1 MGKVVYYLKLIVLAS
16 GSSKNLK
23 FEILEPLTVIRCKL
37 GSKNCRKYQLLYELI
52 LTDMFWRLS
61 WPFTYKIS
69 RYFQIY
75 KQVLRYCTVYRK
87 SDFEHENWF
96 SQFRNSLGVGIP

>member
-23 FEILEPLTVIRCKL
+23 FKILELLTVIRCKL
-37 GSKNCRKYQLLYELI
+37 GSKNCRNYQLLYELI
-52 LTDMFWRLS
+52 STDMFWRLS

-69 RYFQIY
+69 RYFE
-75 KQVLRYCTVYRK
+75 V
-87 SDFEHENWF
+87 
-96 SQFRNSLGVGIP
+96 